1 MGVTYRLRAARTRLR
16 GLLMRN
22 RVEREVDEELRFH
35 LRMRAEENV
44 RRGMT
49 QDEAERAARASF
61 GHWSRVKE
69 NCRDFKGGGVLEVL
83 LKDVRFGA
91 RTLLKSRGFTLVAVM
106 TLAIGIG
113 ANTAIFSVVN
123 AVLLRP
129 LPYRDPARLVTV
141 LHDGGSPVAP
151 ANFLDWREQGR
162 SFESIAAAQSWN
174 VTMTG
179 QDRPE
184 QLNVLQTSA
193 EMFRVLGVDARLGR
207 TYASGEDQP
216 GREHVVVISHGLWQR
231 RFGGERSVVGREVMF
246 DGEPYT
252 IVGVMPPD
260 FQFAPFW
267 ATHAEAWLPLNLGPR
282 VGDRRG
288 QSLRVFARLKPGV
301 TREQAQAEM
310 ETING
315 RLKEQHP
322 RENEG
327 LAVSVDSLHER
338 VVGKSRP
345 ALLIMLGA
353 VGFVLLIAC
362 ANVANLLLAKAAS
375 RRREIAVRIALGAGR
390 WRVVRQ
396 LLTESLMLS
405 LAGGA
410 AGLLLASW
418 SNTALASLGPDTIP
432 RVRSAGLDARV
443 VVFTLGLSVFVG
455 ILFGLVPALRSTKTD
470 LTESLKDRTRGP
482 SHDRRSERVR
492 QLLVVGEVAV
502 SLVLLVGGGLM
513 MRSFLRLTSVAPGFD
528 PRGVLT
534 ATVPLSGPRYSTD
547 EQRAAFFRQLTER
560 LGALPGVKSAS
571 AVNHLPLGGDVWTL
585 GLTIEGRPAPPDSER
600 PSAVYRV
607 ARPEYFRT
615 MGAPLLKGR
624 DFTERDDD
632 AAPGVVIVNEALAR
646 RHWPNEDA
654 LGKRITVSGEGS
666 KPREVV
672 GVVRDLKQGDWASAP
687 KPEMYLPHAQ
697 AASPR
702 SMTLVMRAASDP
714 SELAPEVRRE
724 VWALDKDLPVSQII
738 SMDDV
743 VADSVGQQRF
753 NTLLI
758 GVFAASA
765 LILAAV
771 GVYGVMSHAVA
782 QRTHEIGVRMALG
795 ARGRDV
801 LGMVLRQGLV
811 LTLSGLAVGL
821 VGAFAL
827 TRVLDSILYEV
838 SATDPVVFG
847 GMAAALTLSALLACY
862 VPARRATKVD
872 PMEALRYD

>member
-193 EMFRVLGVDARLGR
+193 EMFRVLGVDAQLGR

-624 DFTERDDD
+624 DFSERDDD